1 MQVSPGELLGIGFSS
16 ARTRPVSSVKL
27 LAVDYSAGRLLWK
40 VVTTTL
46 EQLLRARHKVSTTLP
61 GVGHSRSKV
70 LTLQCDK
77 ALERVEKSNK
87 KNKVYNDRTEITQ
100 GMYLGTDCD
109 LAALP

>member
-1 MQVSPGELLGIGFSS
+1 M
-16 ARTRPVSSVKL
+16 
-27 LAVDYSAGRLLWK
+27 
-40 VVTTTL
+40 
-46 EQLLRARHKVSTTLP
+46 
-61 GVGHSRSKV
+61 GHSRSKV

-87 KNKVYNDRTEITQ
+87 KNKVYNDRIEITQ

>member
-1 MQVSPGELLGIGFSS
+1 MESCHHHPWADAKSKAQGKHNNS
-16 ARTRPVSSVKL
+16 
-27 LAVDYSAGRLLWK
+27 
-40 VVTTTL
+40 
-46 EQLLRARHKVSTTLP
+46 
-61 GVGHSRSKV
+61 VGHSRSKV

-87 KNKVYNDRTEITQ
+87 KIKLINDRIEITQ